1 MELDDLSSTLVRDK
15 IKNEQ
20 EVSSYLDKNVLKYI
34 EKHGLYRKNDD

>member
-1 MELDDLSSTLVRDK
+1 MKLLMEYETLLDK